1 MGQLRHVE
9 GGVPK
14 SRVTPI
20 IQPSVLPG
28 STKTCVQA
36 ANRPICE
43 WLCVLRGVMEIVHDG
58 H

>member
-14 SRVTPI
+14 SRVTPF
-20 IQPSVLPG
+20 IQPSVLPR

-36 ANRPICE
+36 AIRPICE
-43 WLCVLRGVMEIVHDG
+43 WFCVLRGVMETVHDG
-58 H
+58 N